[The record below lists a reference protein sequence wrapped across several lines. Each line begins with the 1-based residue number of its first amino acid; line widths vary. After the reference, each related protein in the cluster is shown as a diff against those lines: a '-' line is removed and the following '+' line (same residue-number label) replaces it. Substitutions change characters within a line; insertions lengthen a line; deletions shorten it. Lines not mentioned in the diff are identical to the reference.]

1 MFGGFTYKN
10 MFSKS
15 RTKSKS
21 STRKKGKS
29 KTKIFKIK
37 NSASGRRANKRKS
50 RY

>member
-15 RTKSKS
+15 RTKTKS
-21 STRKKGKS
+21 SSKIKGKS
-29 KTKIFKIK
+29 KTFKTK

>member
-15 RTKSKS
+15 RTKSKTS
-21 STRKKGKS
+21 SKRKGKS
-29 KTKIFKIK
+29 KTSKIK

>member
-15 RTKSKS
+15 RIKTKSS
-21 STRKKGKS
+21 SKRKVKS
-29 KTKIFKIK
+29 KTSKIK
-37 NSASGRRANKRKS
+37 KSASGRRVKS